1 MWHLQ
6 ITFQVLSFSFLEY
19 VKLAKLA
26 MVQIINIVENERYFS
41 TLALLNQ
48 SFGIDSLFT
57 YYLLCACLHN
67 NYILCRISHI

>member
-26 MVQIINIVENERYFS
+26 MVQIINIVENEKYFS
-41 TLALLNQ
+41 TLAL
-48 SFGIDSLFT
+48 
-57 YYLLCACLHN
+57 
-67 NYILCRISHI
+67 